1 VLALR
6 GGAELVA
13 LWAQLS
19 TAMELVT
26 GVVGAGVGTGL
37 VVYAARTSRPER
49 QRDLLREALKL
60 GMATTLPVAVA
71 IAAIGA
77 LFPDL
82 LTGGKLA
89 GGLIAL
95 GAACGW
101 IGVIPVLINNL
112 WLGQQRRE
120 LMLGFALGTAALAL
134 AVAALA
140 PPDLL
145 LPMLVV
151 SQAIPAG
158 MIFLM
163 KKTEKRPRFRARSHP
178 LRRYIAP
185 GFAVGILGAA
195 STLAARSMVG
205 EALSWHEA
213 GVLQAL
219 WRVSDWV
226 GAFAGGVLS
235 VYFLPRF
242 AAARGTPLLAVE
254 IRKAASW
261 ILLPSAAIFAVLFL
275 AHRALLPALYD
286 ATFAASDAAA
296 AWLFAG
302 SAARVASWI
311 PLFALFAM
319 RRTRAITFGELLSL
333 PLFALLLFLGRESLS
348 LEQVGMYWLAAYA
361 AYFTFN
367 LWAMRR

>member
-1 VLALR
+1 
-6 GGAELVA
+6 
-13 LWAQLS
+13 
-19 TAMELVT
+19 VT

-37 VVYAARTSRPER
+37 VVYAARTRLPER
-49 QRDLLREALKL
+49 QRELLREALRL
-60 GMATTLPVAVA
+60 GLAATLPVAVT
-71 IAAIGA
+71 IGA
-77 LFPDL
+77 LGALFAGH
-82 LTGGKLA
+82 LTGGKLGA
-89 GGLIAL
+89 GLVAL

-112 WLGQQRRE
+112 WLGRQRRD
-120 LMLGFALGTAALAL
+120 LMLGLAIGSAALAL
-134 AVAALA
+134 GIAALA
-140 PPDLL
+140 PRELL

-151 SQAIPAG
+151 SQAVPAAVFFF
-158 MIFLM
+158 M
-163 KKTEKRPRFRARSHP
+163 EQAANRPRFRVRSHP

-195 STLAARSMVG
+195 STLAARGLVG

-219 WRVSDWV
+219 WRISDWV

-242 AAARGTPLLAVE
+242 AAARGTPLLATE

-261 ILLPSAAIFAVLFL
+261 IVLPSAALFVALFL
-275 AHRALLPALYD
+275 GHGALLPALYD
-286 ATFAASDAAA
+286 TSFAAPGAAV

-302 SAARVASWI
+302 SAVRVASWI

-333 PLFALLLFLGRESLS
+333 PLFAVLLFLDRENLS
-348 LEQVGMYWLAAYA
+348 LERAGMYWLASYA
-361 AYFTFN
+361 AYFLFN
-367 LWAMRR
+367 FWAVRRS